1 MDSSL
6 IRTSS
11 KRWLRFPTAAL
22 LGGIALAMPIAAKA
36 DCTFGFPLGP
46 GGAQFQ
52 SFLAAT
58 SNAATAAVTAMNT
71 GFQTQTSAFVSSPSS
86 TQPDQF
92 ASGAWGRAIGGRMDT
107 DSASSGVVTRRPGEV
122 FSTNCTTQTRNDFT
136 GFQGGYDIGRLNF
149 GASGWNGHVGV
160 TGGFFE
166 TGATSQAGSGLTR
179 SQVPFVGVYGVL
191 VNGGFFID
199 AQIAAQFY
207 NLSVSEPSIF
217 AQGNMDGHG
226 FGFTSS
232 AGYNWQLGNGYFVE
246 PSASVIYS
254 SVHLD
259 PLNVSP
265 TVLGTAS
272 ANFPVLL
279 PTTLTLGDIKTLPA
293 RIGVRFGRTFD
304 LGGVSL
310 QPFVTASVWHEFE
323 GNTTASANF
332 FPANPPAGALSGA
345 PGTFSISSTRIG
357 TFGQYSLGVNAVVPG
372 TSWLGYARVDYRNG
386 ENIEALSV
394 NGGVRYQFA
403 PTPPVVAA
411 AAPMYTKAVK
421 APIAPPPT
429 WTGFYAGGFA
439 GGAWAGDVTTTE
451 VTPGP
456 GLKSFFNGIGTQAS
470 YGVGPSGLA
479 GLDFGYNYQMGSIVA
494 GLEAEGG
501 YLRLNGSAPFL
512 SNPETVSSTKM
523 GDWYTALTGRL
534 GIAAGPVLLYGKGGV
549 AIVDVTDSVTGACIS
564 PACAPLRRSVAAAG
578 GNRLGVTWAAGA
590 GIEYAFDRRWSL
602 KGEYLALGTDVSNTA
617 SGPGLVQCP
626 GACATVP
633 QVFNWRLDMPMIQTA
648 KIGVNYKL

>member
-11 KRWLRFPTAAL
+11 KRWLRFPTATL
-22 LGGIALAMPIAAKA
+22 LGCSLALVMPFAAKA
-36 DCTFGFPLGP
+36 DCTFGGTLGP

-107 DSASSGVVTRRPGEV
+107 DSVSTGQVIHKPGDV
-122 FSTNCTTQTRNDFT
+122 FSTTCATQTRNDFN
-136 GFQGGYDIGRLNF
+136 GYQGGYDIGRLNF

-166 TGATSQAGSGLTR
+166 TSATSQQGSGTTT
-179 SQVPFVGVYGVL
+179 SQVPFIGLYGAL

-199 AQIAAQFY
+199 AQVAAQFY
-207 NLSVSEPSIF
+207 NLSVSEPSIS
-217 AQGNMDGHG
+217 AHGIMDGHG

-232 AGYNWQLGNGYFVE
+232 VGYNWQLGNGYFVE
-246 PSASVIYS
+246 PSGSVIYS

-259 PLNVSP
+259 PLNFSP
-265 TVLGTAS
+265 TVLGQPS
-272 ANFPVLL
+272 ADRVVTL
-279 PTTLTLGDIKTLPA
+279 PSTLTLGDIKTLPA

-304 LGGVSL
+304 VGGVSL

-323 GNTTASANF
+323 GNTTANATFIPTFGSQT
-332 FPANPPAGALSGA
+332 GL
-345 PGTFSISSTRIG
+345 PGTSSLSSTRIG
-357 TFGQYSLGVNAVVPG
+357 TFGQYSLGLNATVPG

-394 NGGVRYQFA
+394 NGGLRYQFA

-411 AAPMYTKAVK
+411 PAPMYTKAVK

-429 WTGFYAGGFA
+429 WTGFYVGGFA

-451 VTPGP
+451 VAPGP
-456 GLKSFFNGIGTQAS
+456 GLRSFFNGIGTQTS

-501 YLRLNGSAPFL
+501 YLRLSGSAPFL
-512 SNPETVSSTKM
+512 SNPETISSTKI

-534 GIAAGPVLLYGKGGV
+534 GVIAGPVLIYAKGGA
-549 AIVDVTDSVTGACIS
+549 AIVDVTDSVTSACLVCT
-564 PACAPLRRSVAAAG
+564 PKRSVAAAG

-590 GIEYAFDRRWSL
+590 GLEYAFDRRWSL
-602 KGEYLALGTDVSNTA
+602 KGEYLALGTGVSNTA
-617 SGPGLVQCP
+617 SGPGLVQCTP
-626 GACATVP
+626 GVCNSVP
-633 QVFNWRLDMPMIQTA
+633 QIFNWRLDMPIVQTA
-648 KIGVNYKL
+648 KIGINYKL